1 MARETVGHL
10 RPVLLISAK
19 LMHLRSVFG
28 QLPWGLEILSFPP
41 KFFENFAGAF
51 EWGLHLTLY
60 FWVSSSI
67 QKLCHRISL
76 LLALFIYL
84 VISSND
90 IFFKLYYLDFA
101 KLWSYH
107 GEQGRHSPSPGI
119 SSNGWDWG
127 MRVKDNWNGWAHCCI
142 PSTCQPREAIII
154 KNTNKI
160 AKYCDSWQVLWEKW
174 RVIGG
179 KQGPGCMLT
188 GIQAFN
194 YTILSIKPEVL

>member
-1 MARETVGHL
+1 MARESVGHL
-10 RPVLLISAK
+10 GPVLLISAK
-19 LMHLRSVFG
+19 LTHLRSVFR

-90 IFFKLYYLDFA
+90 FFFKIYYLDFA
-101 KLWSYH
+101 KLWGYH

-119 SSNGWDWG
+119 SSIL
-127 MRVKDNWNGWAHCCI
+127 MV
-142 PSTCQPREAIII
+142 E
-154 KNTNKI
+154 
-160 AKYCDSWQVLWEKW
+160 
-174 RVIGG
+174 IGG
-179 KQGPGCMLT
+179 WESRIIGMGGHTVAYQAHVSPGR
-188 GIQAFN
+188 
-194 YTILSIKPEVL
+194 P